1 MTQTSTLFI
10 TGIVSFALLLFAMQ
24 IKFRKIS
31 KNNTEGKLK
40 FSFSIWAGALY
51 LSSSFMLAKMLSL
64 LNDALTIYISF
75 NSDIWAYF
83 KTISIF
89 IGLTI
94 ASIIALNFLINVL
107 SFLIFED
114 RKEIKEME
122 NDNISYF
129 ILKSILIIGSTIAL
143 LPAFESLL
151 KLFLPIIQ
159 TPFYH

>member
-1 MTQTSTLFI
+1 MIQTPTLFI
-10 TGIVSFALLLFAMQ
+10 TGIVSFALLLFALQ

-31 KNNTEGKLK
+31 KNNGEGKLK

-64 LNDALTIYISF
+64 LNDALTIYMSY
-75 NSDIWAYF
+75 NANIWAYF

-94 ASIIALNFLINVL
+94 ASIIALNFLINVM

-143 LPAFESLL
+143 LPALESLL
-151 KLFLPIIQ
+151 KLFFPVIQ

>member
-1 MTQTSTLFI
+1 M
-10 TGIVSFALLLFAMQ
+10 
-24 IKFRKIS
+24 
-31 KNNTEGKLK
+31 
-40 FSFSIWAGALY
+40 
-51 LSSSFMLAKMLSL
+51 
-64 LNDALTIYISF
+64 
-75 NSDIWAYF
+75 
-83 KTISIF
+83 
-89 IGLTI
+89 
-94 ASIIALNFLINVL
+94 

>member
-24 IKFRKIS
+24 IKFRKIP
-31 KNNTEGKLK
+31 KNNAEGKLK

-64 LNDALTIYISF
+64 LSDALTIHKNF
-75 NSDIWAYF
+75 NANIWDYF
-83 KTISIF
+83 ETISIF

-94 ASIIALNFLINVL
+94 VSITALIFLINVL
-107 SFLIFED
+107 SFLIFDD
-114 RKEIKEME
+114 RKEIREMD
-122 NDNISYF
+122 NDNVSYF

-151 KLFLPIIQ
+151 KLFFPVIQ